1 VIIVD
6 TALAE
11 RERRGEPVRVGLI
24 GAGYMGR
31 AIARQLL
38 TSVPGMRLVAVA
50 SRSGD
55 DAEAAFTSVGAD
67 GVARVS
73 AAAELAAVAEGGGF
87 AASDDPLLVAGADGI
102 DVVIEV
108 TGDVELGAR
117 VATTAIEAG
126 THVVL
131 MNAELDSTVGPVLKR
146 RADAA
151 GVVLTDADGDEPG
164 VVMNQVRSV
173 EALGLR
179 PVLCGNIKGFYD
191 PYRTPET
198 QRGFAEA
205 TGQKAAMVTSFADGT
220 KLSMESTLVANAT
233 GFGVLQRGMR
243 GNRLE
248 HVNDVVSRFDADEL
262 LAGGWVD
269 FVLGAQPGSGAFVVG
284 HDDDPVKA
292 EYMRYFKMGD
302 GPFYVFYRPFHLPH
316 LEVALTAAR
325 AVLFHDAAVA
335 AAGHTCDVVTVAK
348 RDLRA
353 GDTLDGIGG
362 FDSYGMIEN
371 AGVSR
376 AERLLPMGLAG
387 GCVLTRDVPRDTA
400 VSYDD
405 VELPPGRLVD
415 ELRAEQDELFS
426 PAVEPA
432 RASGRDA
439 G

>member
-1 VIIVD
+1 MIIVD

-11 RERRGEPVRVGLI
+11 REREGNPVRVGLV

-38 TSVPGMRLVAVA
+38 TSVPGMRLAAVA

-55 DAEAAFTSVGAD
+55 DAERAFTAAGVD
-67 GVARVS
+67 GVVRATTSHELAAAISGGGHVATDDPLLLA
-73 AAAELAAVAEGGGF
+73 AAAEL
-87 AASDDPLLVAGADGI
+87 

-117 VATTAIEAG
+117 VTVTAIDAG
-126 THVVL
+126 KHVVL
-131 MNAELDSTVGPVLKR
+131 MNAELDSTVGPILKR

-173 EALGLR
+173 RALGLR

-191 PYRTPET
+191 PHRTPET
-198 QRGFAEA
+198 QRGFAES
-205 TGQKAAMVTSFADGT
+205 TGQKAPMVTSFADGT

-243 GNRLE
+243 GHRLE
-248 HVNDVVSRFDADEL
+248 HVNEVASLFEPDEL

-284 HDDDPVKA
+284 YDDDAVKA

-316 LEVALTAAR
+316 LEVPLTAAR

-335 AAGHTCDVVTVAK
+335 AAGHVCDVVTIAK
-348 RDLRA
+348 RDLGV

-362 FDSYGMIEN
+362 FDTFGMIEN
-371 AGVSR
+371 AAVSR
-376 AERLLPMGLAG
+376 RDRLLPMGLSG
-387 GCVLTRDVPRDTA
+387 GCTVTRAVAAETA
-400 VSYDD
+400 VTYDD
-405 VELPPGRLVD
+405 VELPPGRLAD
-415 ELRAEQDELFS
+415 ELRAEQDDLV
-426 PAVEPA
+426 PAAAAPA
-432 RASGRDA
+432 TV
-439 G
+439 